1 MRRRNL
7 QVVPAFLLAC
17 CLSVGAAL
25 AQGGGSATTGS
36 INGKVSDSSS
46 AVLPGVTVTAKS
58 PSLMGLQSVVTD
70 ASGAYRFPAL
80 PPGTYALTYDLTGF
94 KSFERSNI
102 QISIGFT
109 ATVNVELGMAT
120 LQETVTVAGDSPIID
135 TTSTR
140 VQQNFKLTDLQQL
153 PNARDMWALI
163 AITPSVTM
171 ARTDVGGS
179 QTGNQGDYRA
189 YGFSKQRQVIL
200 EGINITYDTSLS
212 QLYPDYGSL
221 EEVSVE
227 TLSHGA
233 DVAGPGVQT
242 RMLTK
247 SGGNRLTG
255 EFYQDFLN
263 SALSSSNIPPEVIAG
278 GIREHSN
285 ETELNRNFSL
295 SLGGPIKKDR
305 VWWHFAY
312 HNQKVSLGQP
322 NFVGPIAGILAD
334 SFLNNYAVK
343 GTVQINQN
351 NKVIGYASRNWKEQP
366 YFQVSASFTYDD
378 LGQTTNRYNDVW
390 VYKGEWNGTINNN
403 MYAEAVYGAANL
415 LSTNLANTDTTAFYV
430 VDSGSA
436 TYKNGERKRQYTPE
450 RDQIGGAISYF
461 KDALGGSHSLKIGGG
476 LQPELRND
484 GYTQQASGNVRQNM
498 NNTAPVSVILYAP
511 TAEHTNRGH
520 ANDHL
525 NTRDRLNVGSFYVSD
540 QWAVG
545 RATMNVGVR
554 YDRYRAWSPE
564 QTQLPYNFGPLNVA
578 AATFAP
584 VTYFTWSAV
593 VPRLGLIYD
602 LSGNGKTVFKANYGI
617 YAFDPGISLGGFA
630 NPNQLVK
637 SVTYTWADNKVCPG
651 CVIGDG
657 IYQPGEEGN
666 QTASALA
673 QNIQID
679 HSLKQ
684 PTSTQAT
691 AFVER
696 QVTEGFGAR
705 LGFVYYTVKDQVAQF
720 QPFRPA
726 SAYSVP
732 FSVVD
737 RGADNTLGTSDD
749 QNLTF
754 YGIPNAN
761 IAAFPN
767 TSVVMNTPNNGK
779 YKTLELSLNR
789 RRTSNYS
796 FGGGFGYTWI
806 HDFPEGY
813 PNTPNGPFEQ
823 DYRMF
828 SLKANA
834 SYTLPFDIQLSGL
847 YRFQAGANY
856 ARTLSVSAPASCACT
871 FSAARGDSLSNTA
884 VYVTPYDAYGQ
895 DSISV
900 LDLRA
905 EKSLNLTKLA
915 KVHLFFDLFNLTN
928 QYAAETISVA
938 SGTAFQKPTALLAPR
953 VGRFG
958 LRINW

>member
-1 MRRRNL
+1 MRRGNL
-7 QVVPAFLLAC
+7 QIVPAFLVVC
-17 CLSVGAAL
+17 WLSVGVVF

-36 INGKVSDSSS
+36 INGRVSDASS

-70 ASGAYRFPAL
+70 AAGAYRFPAL
-80 PPGTYALTYDLTGF
+80 PPGTYALAYELAGF

-120 LQETVTVAGDSPIID
+120 LEETVTVAGDSPIID

-153 PNARDMWALI
+153 PNARDVWALI

-255 EFYQDFLN
+255 ELYQDFMN
-263 SALSSSNIPPEVIAG
+263 SALESSNIPPEVIAG

-285 ETELNRNFSL
+285 ETESNRNFSL
-295 SLGGPIKKDR
+295 SLGGPLKKDK

-312 HNQKVSLGQP
+312 HNQKVSIGQP
-322 NFVGPIAGILAD
+322 NFVGPIAGTLAD

-343 GTVQINQN
+343 GTVQLNQN

-366 YFQVSASFTYDD
+366 YFQVSASFTYND

-403 MYAEAVYGAANL
+403 LYAEAVYGAANL
-415 LSTNLANTDTTAFYV
+415 LSTNLANTDTTDFYV

-461 KDALGGSHSLKIGGG
+461 TDALGGSHSLKIGGG

-484 GYTQQASGNVRQNM
+484 GYTQQASGNVRQNK
-498 NNTAPVSVILYAP
+498 NNNAPVSVILYAP
-511 TAEHTNRGH
+511 TADHTDRGH

-525 NTRDRLNVGSFYVSD
+525 NTRDRLDVGSLYVSD

-545 RATMNVGVR
+545 RATMNLGLR

-564 QTQLPYNFGPLNVA
+564 QTQLPYSFGPLSVP

-584 VTYFTWSAV
+584 VTYFTWRKV

-602 LSGNGKTVFKANYGI
+602 LSGNGKTVIKANYGL

-637 SVTYTWADNKVCPG
+637 SVTYTWADNRVCPG
-651 CVIGDG
+651 CISGDG

-679 HSLKQ
+679 HGLKQ

-691 AFVER
+691 AFLER
-696 QVTEGFGAR
+696 QLTDGFGAR

-737 RGADNTLGTSDD
+737 RGADNTLGTPDD

-779 YKTLELSLNR
+779 YKTLELSLNKR
-789 RRTSNYS
+789 RSSNYS

-834 SYTLPFDIQLSGL
+834 NYTLPYDILLSGL

-856 ARTLSVSAPASCACT
+856 ARTLSVSAPATCACT

-884 VYVTPYDAYGQ
+884 VYVTPYDAYSQ
-895 DSISV
+895 DNISV

-905 EKSLNLTKLA
+905 EKTLNLSKLA
-915 KVHLFFDLFNLTN
+915 KLHLFFDLFNVTN
-928 QYAAETISVA
+928 RYAAETISVA
-938 SGTAFQKPTALLAPR
+938 SGSAFQKPTTMLAPR